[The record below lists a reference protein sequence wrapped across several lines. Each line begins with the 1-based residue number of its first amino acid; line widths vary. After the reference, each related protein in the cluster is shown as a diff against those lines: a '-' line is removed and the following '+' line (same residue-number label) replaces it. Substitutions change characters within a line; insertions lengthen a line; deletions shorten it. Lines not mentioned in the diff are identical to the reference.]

1 MRDRQQRCVQALN
14 HALREILASNSKAL
28 IIGEDLHDPY
38 GGAFKVTK
46 DLSTDFSRQVISTPI
61 SESAIFG
68 VACGLALRGYRP
80 IVEVMFGDF
89 LTLGFDQ
96 LINHISLFQD
106 VGIKQTTIPLVV
118 RTPMGGGRGYGPTH
132 SKSLEKLVLGI
143 PNIIVV
149 ATSRYHDIASML
161 KYAVA
166 LDQPVIFI
174 ENKQM
179 YAHLNDYPINGWI
192 NQFAVRES
200 AGNFPAL
207 TLSPTNFNSARWTIV
222 TYGGSA
228 PMVLEAARQLVLDH
242 EVVCEVVILSSLQP
256 MDIAPVVESVKRTG
270 RLLALEEGI
279 PVAGIVTEI
288 VSQVVSQAWTSL
300 KVAPRRI
307 GSLLV
312 SIPAAPNL
320 EKTVLPQVQDV
331 IDAIL
336 GLSGRWE

>member
-1 MRDRQQRCVQALN
+1 MTDKQHRCVQALN
-14 HALREILASNSKAL
+14 YALKEILSSNSKTL

-46 DLSTDFSRQVISTPI
+46 DLSTDFSEQVISTPI

-89 LTLGFDQ
+89 LTLGLDQ
-96 LINHISLFQD
+96 LINHISIFQD
-106 VGIKQTTIPLVV
+106 VGIKQKTIPLVV

-132 SKSLEKLVLGI
+132 SKSLEKLLLGI

-161 KYAVA
+161 KCAVA

-192 NQFAVRES
+192 NQFAVRETEI
-200 AGNFPAL
+200 FPL
-207 TLSPTNFNSARWTIV
+207 TLSPAALILHNGRLSLMEEVLYSFR
-222 TYGGSA
+222 GSSS
-228 PMVLEAARQLVLDH
+228 VNIDH
-242 EVVCEVVILSSLQP
+242 DVICEVVILSSLQP
-256 MDIAPVVESVKRTG
+256 MDISPVVEFVN
-270 RLLALEEGI
+270 A
-279 PVAGIVTEI
+279 
-288 VSQVVSQAWTSL
+288 
-300 KVAPRRI
+300 
-307 GSLLV
+307 
-312 SIPAAPNL
+312 
-320 EKTVLPQVQDV
+320 QDV
-331 IDAIL
+331 FSFRRRSFYSA
-336 GLSGRWE
+336 